1 MSRFNEQMAIG
12 GAGLMDQLGDVIEYW
27 PGGDEDSAVEI
38 VAVFTG
44 QTSREEDAGRFR
56 DGGHK
61 GELMVWADA
70 EIGVAAPNL
79 KSDIAVVNGASWRV
93 MEILETV
100 GGMHRLQVERVT
112 RNVVGRGRG
121 RG

>member
-1 MSRFNEQMAIG
+1 MSRFDEQMAIG

-27 PGGDEDSAVEI
+27 PAGVEDDAVEI

-44 QTSREEDAGRFR
+44 QTAREEDAGRFR
-56 DGGHK
+56 DKGHR

-79 KSDIAVVNGASWRV
+79 KSDIAVVNGMSWRV

-100 GGMHRLQVERVT
+100 GGLHRLQVERVT